1 MGIRPLPQRVV
12 KRFRLASARS
22 ASGEGIFPRLEG
34 RSGEWDV
41 LKASG
46 GGSWSMK
53 YRLGEA

>member
-46 GGSWSMK
+46 E
-53 YRLGEA
+53 EAGL